1 MSGTVVALLTSPGT
15 PNLFSDSNVGI
26 TAADAGKNVVV
37 VQAPGATLVGSSGLA
52 AGAGAAAAGSV
63 ASAIVV
69 TGVTHTDVMEFRN
82 SRHGKTLS
90 ALFDHALGSSSSS
103 DSKKSLILCIQGTD
117 TVDQD
122 ALIEQVEAIF
132 AASACTALAKASDAP
147 KDAPLPTLSDLYDV
161 EVATIMNSND
171 ASKVMSMAQVAAGK
185 SGEVVPNV
193 VSAVAEAY
201 VAGSAANKGGSAT
214 MTTTTADP
222 PAVVEAMLACED
234 AFARHART
242 ARAKLYAWKSRTSR
256 GLRVEKFG
264 ALAEALLKRTM
275 ALYDNDTMAAAGY
288 GSSVAPYRLEKRSK
302 LVKKIETPI
311 RQLFALQVSNLE
323 KTTLQKFN
331 AMLLRKHGKT
341 SPATSDFYTENAA
354 AMRSA
359 AFAFDTAMTDLE
371 IPSLSLTKAK
381 PSQEL
386 NGKLNSLLTGFADSP
401 AAKLKL
407 MKAIKKGANK
417 QKKPTERSIDAGL
430 DIVAMIRPDGFGTFQ
445 GFTGYQLGGN
455 SITVGVH
462 NDADDPGVISQFGGV
477 RPPFI
482 RVQPKLR
489 LDVEL

>member
-1 MSGTVVALLTSPGT
+1 MA
-15 PNLFSDSNVGI
+15 
-26 TAADAGKNVVV
+26 
-37 VQAPGATLVGSSGLA
+37 QE
-52 AGAGAAAAGSV
+52 AAA
-63 ASAIVV
+63 
-69 TGVTHTDVMEFRN
+69 
-82 SRHGKTLS
+82 
-90 ALFDHALGSSSSS
+90 
-103 DSKKSLILCIQGTD
+103 
-117 TVDQD
+117 
-122 ALIEQVEAIF
+122 
-132 AASACTALAKASDAP
+132 
-147 KDAPLPTLSDLYDV
+147 
-161 EVATIMNSND
+161 
-171 ASKVMSMAQVAAGK
+171 K

-201 VAGSAANKGGSAT
+201 VAGSSTKGAT
-214 MTTTTADP
+214 TTTTADP

-288 GSSVAPYRLEKRSK
+288 LSSAAPYRLEKRSK
-302 LVKKIETPI
+302 LVKKIEEPI

-401 AAKLKL
+401 EARLKL
-407 MKAIKKGANK
+407 MKAIKQKANK

>member
-1 MSGTVVALLTSPGT
+1 MVLPRRNKLLCVWAASVLLSTTTTTRVVATTTSSSFSPSALLWVPRGGSSSSSSAAATAIVDGMGQVKKGASGTVMSGTVVALLTSPGT
-15 PNLFSDSNVGI
+15 PNLFSDSHVGI
-26 TAADAGKNVVV
+26 TAAHAAGTNNVVV

-63 ASAIVV
+63 AGAIVV

-90 ALFDHALGSSSSS
+90 ALFDAALLVPSSTSS
-103 DSKKSLILCIQGTD
+103 DPKKSLILCIQGTD

-132 AASACTALAKASDAP
+132 AASACTALAKASDTP
-147 KDAPLPTLSDLYDV
+147 KDAPLPTLTDLYDV

-171 ASKVMSMAQVAAGK
+171 ASKVMSMAQEAAGK

-201 VAGSAANKGGSAT
+201 VAGSATNKGGAT
-214 MTTTTADP
+214 SSSSTTTADP

-288 GSSVAPYRLEKRSK
+288 ASSVAPYRLEKRSK
-302 LVKKIETPI
+302 LVKKIEEPI

-341 SPATSDFYTENAA
+341 SPA
-354 AMRSA
+354 
-359 AFAFDTAMTDLE
+359 
-371 IPSLSLTKAK
+371 
-381 PSQEL
+381 
-386 NGKLNSLLTGFADSP
+386 
-401 AAKLKL
+401 
-407 MKAIKKGANK
+407 
-417 QKKPTERSIDAGL
+417 
-430 DIVAMIRPDGFGTFQ
+430 
-445 GFTGYQLGGN
+445 
-455 SITVGVH
+455 
-462 NDADDPGVISQFGGV
+462 
-477 RPPFI
+477 
-482 RVQPKLR
+482 
-489 LDVEL
+489 